1 MPSDVKR
8 ADRVAPR
15 MRREISEMLANEIN
29 DPRVRGV
36 VITRVEVSG
45 DLQFARVFFRLM
57 AGGEDVA
64 KQQDA
69 ERGLTSCSGKVRKA
83 VGQRMAL
90 QKAPELRFQYDDGQ
104 DARTRVEEL
113 LEEIR
118 VDGPLKDEPPKA

>member
-15 MRREISEMLANEIN
+15 MRREISEMLAHEIN

-36 VITRVEVSG
+36 VITRVEVTG

-57 AGGEDVA
+57 AGGEDLA

-69 ERGLTSCSGKVRKA
+69 ERGLTSCAGKVRKA
-83 VGQRMAL
+83 VGQRMTL
-90 QKAPELRFQYDDGQ
+90 QKAPELRFLYDDGQ

-118 VDGPLKDEPPKA
+118 VDVPLLDEPPKS